1 VVNFDKG
8 YVHKKND
15 FKFRPGVI
23 KGLKYLC
30 KHNYYIFI
38 VTNQAGIGKKIF
50 TLDSFNKLHIFIKE
64 KLQNENIFIDNVSF
78 SPFHPD
84 AKLKNIKEIVLQE
97 NLET

>member
-1 VVNFDKG
+1 MVNFDKG